1 MGVEVSLRRND
12 ELQDEWSARKIYLS
26 ESEIQLQSGDNN
38 FNPL

>member
-1 MGVEVSLRRND
+1 MSLRRND
-12 ELQDEWSARKIYLS
+12 ELQDEWSASKIYLS